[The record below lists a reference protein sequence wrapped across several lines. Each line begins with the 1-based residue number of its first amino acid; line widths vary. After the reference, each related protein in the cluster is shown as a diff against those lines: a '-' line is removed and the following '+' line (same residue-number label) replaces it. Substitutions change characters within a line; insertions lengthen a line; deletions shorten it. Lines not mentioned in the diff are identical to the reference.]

1 MEEKKKNSKRPL
13 ILLGVLGIVV
23 AYAVPNLI
31 LKDSDSSPTAE
42 TTQVEKQNVE
52 NKASASQPSGPS
64 INQDKL
70 NVEKLIPSPY
80 QLRTNKAEAH
90 PFRVINAVK
99 QNQQTNTTTTTKTMN
114 TPSTVPIGNV
124 MAKPNSALPLAPQG
138 KEADMKLL
146 AIAQTGSKIIAV
158 IEVEGKRT
166 SAFIGTSVGNYTV
179 TDIDSNHVY
188 LQSNNGNTKVL
199 DMIK

>member
-70 NVEKLIPSPY
+70 NVEKLISSPY
-80 QLRTNKAEAH
+80 QLKTNKAEAH

-99 QNQQTNTTTTTKTMN
+99 QNQQTNTTTVKPMN

-124 MAKPNSALPLAPQG
+124 MAKPNGAPPLAPQG

-146 AIAQTGSKIIAV
+146 AIAQTGSKVIAV